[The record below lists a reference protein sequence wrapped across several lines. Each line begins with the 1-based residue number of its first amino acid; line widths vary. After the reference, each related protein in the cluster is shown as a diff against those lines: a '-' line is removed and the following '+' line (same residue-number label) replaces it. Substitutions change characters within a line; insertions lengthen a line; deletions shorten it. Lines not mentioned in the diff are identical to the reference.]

1 MGFLKNILIYIYLF
15 TYSYSYYYYYLFIF
29 IFITTIIYFIIYFF
43 SFVRKGGLVVSDGM
57 LFFLLGAC
65 VKLRRK
71 EGCQGNLGN
80 LIGSPL
86 VWWLDK
92 I

>member
-1 MGFLKNILIYIYLF
+1 MGFILFFYIYIFKILF
-15 TYSYSYYYYYLFIF
+15 FLIF
-29 IFITTIIYFIIYFF
+29 SILLEK
-43 SFVRKGGLVVSDGM
+43 REGGGVSDGM

>member
-1 MGFLKNILIYIYLF
+1 LELWD
-15 TYSYSYYYYYLFIF
+15 
-29 IFITTIIYFIIYFF
+29 IIIIIIIIINLFF
-43 SFVRKGGLVVSDGM
+43 SVLLERGEGVSDGM

-92 I
+92 S

>member
-1 MGFLKNILIYIYLF
+1 MF
-15 TYSYSYYYYYLFIF
+15 FIF
-29 IFITTIIYFIIYFF
+29 IFIFIYLF
-43 SFVRKGGLVVSDGM
+43 SVLLERWGGDFSDGM

>member
-1 MGFLKNILIYIYLF
+1 VGF
-15 TYSYSYYYYYLFIF
+15 
-29 IFITTIIYFIIYFF
+29 
-43 SFVRKGGLVVSDGM
+43 SDGM